1 VQIHLRAP
9 GLSARGLWASWL
21 LVPEPLDGL
30 VRTSV
35 RDDASSLPLDA
46 TWSRTEQQWTLLVRI
61 PRNALGAPDARFGL
75 DVIVN
80 EMPRGRERRRG
91 QLVLSGAGSGWAWLR
106 GDRQDREAL
115 LPMRVSDG

>member
-1 VQIHLRAP
+1 
-9 GLSARGLWASWL
+9 LSARGRSASWL
-21 LVPEPLDGL
+21 LVPEPLDGR
-30 VRTSV
+30 VRASV

-80 EMPRGRERRRG
+80 EMPPGRERRRG

-106 GDRQDREAL
+106 GDRQDRDAL
-115 LPMRVSDG
+115 LPMRVGDG